1 MTQTHTEECIPG
13 TDIPKPPCQLVGSDG
28 NAYSVMGA
36 VKRALRKAGCDKE
49 IVSEYSKKAMSG
61 DYNHLMQV
69 SLEYVEA
76 E

>member
-1 MTQTHTEECIPG
+1 MNQTHTEECIPG
-13 TDIPKPPCQLVGSDG
+13 TDIPKPPCELAGVDS
-28 NAYSVMGA
+28 NAFSIMGV
-36 VKRALRKAGCDKE
+36 VKKALRKAGCSKE
-49 IVSEYSKKAMSG
+49 IVSEYTKKAMAG